1 MARPR
6 ELPDR
11 ARVVIIGGGVGG
23 ASIAH
28 HLAKLGERDVV
39 LLDRSE
45 LTSGST
51 FHSAGLVG
59 QLRSSVSLTRMMMDS
74 VELYRTL
81 DCGWVQCGGIRL
93 ACTPE
98 REQEVLRQV
107 AWAKTFGLPLELIS
121 AEEARELFPLMS
133 TDGVRCASY
142 LPSDGY
148 LDPSLLTTALAD
160 GARAGGCRIFT
171 HTRVTGI
178 DVQDGRVRG
187 VQTEW
192 GPIEAEVVVNAG
204 GMFAAELGRL
214 AGVRV
219 PIVPFAHE
227 YLVTQP
233 FRERV
238 AGEHLPTLRDPDL
251 LIYFRE
257 EGGGLIMGGY
267 ERHSAPWAL
276 DEHLVDAIPPDFNGR
291 LLEEDWPRFEEIA
304 VNSRRRVPV
313 MDDITVTKLINGPEA
328 FTPDNEFC
336 LGESDVRGFFVA
348 AGFCAHGLAGAGGI
362 GKVMAEWILEGE
374 PSIDVWEMDIRRFG
388 PHFRSPSYTLKRTK
402 EVYETYYDIRYPGHE
417 RLAGRPL
424 RTSSAYPWHAEHG
437 AAFGEKSGWE
447 RVNWYESNASDGD
460 ESLRPRG
467 WAGMH
472 WSPAIGAEHRATRER
487 AGLFDESSFAKLE
500 IAGPGAAAGHEGRGD
515 NHVARD
521 VGAITYTQMLN
532 RHGGIECDFTVT
544 RVEQELFSI
553 VTGTA
558 FGNHD
563 LSWIRRHAPHDG
575 SVRCSDV
582 TARWACFALWGPRAR
597 DILAPLTAD
606 TLDFPYMSMRELA
619 VGDVPVRALRVT
631 FVGELGWELY
641 CPTEYGA
648 GLWRTLWQAG
658 REHGLVAGGY
668 RAIDSLRL
676 EKGYRVWAADITPD
690 ETPYEAGLGFCV
702 RKDGGFIGA
711 AALGVSAASDQ
722 TPPAPEKRLRCL
734 VLEDPRSV
742 ALGNEPVRVDG
753 EIVGRVTSGGYGY
766 TVERSIA
773 YAYLPADVPLETAV
787 EVDIFGRWVDG
798 VLAREPLFDPKGE
811 RVRG

>member
-1 MARPR
+1 MPPRAR

-28 HLAKLGERDVV
+28 HLAELGERDVV
-39 LLDRSE
+39 LLDRNE

-74 VELYRTL
+74 VELYETL

-107 AWAKTFGLPLELIS
+107 AWAKTFGLELELIS
-121 AEEARELFPLMS
+121 AEQARELFPLMS
-133 TDGVRCASY
+133 TEGVRCASH

-148 LDPSLLTTALAD
+148 LDPSLLTTALAA
-160 GARAGGCRIFT
+160 GAREGGCRVFT
-171 HTRVTGI
+171 HTRVRSI
-178 DVQDGRVRG
+178 DVERGRVRG

-204 GMFAAELGRL
+204 GMFAAELGRM

-257 EGGGLIMGGY
+257 EGGGLVMGGY
-267 ERHSAPWAL
+267 ERESAPWAL
-276 DEHLVDAIPPDFNGR
+276 DEHLLDAIPPDFNGR

-304 VNSRRRVPV
+304 ANSSKRVPA
-313 MDDITVTKLINGPEA
+313 MEEITVTRLINGPEA

-336 LGESDVRGFFVA
+336 LGESEVRGFFVA

-362 GKVMAEWILEGE
+362 GRVMAEWILQGE
-374 PSIDVWEMDIRRFG
+374 PSMDVWEMDIRRFG
-388 PHFRSPSYTLKRTK
+388 PHFRSPSYTLKRAK

-417 RLAGRPL
+417 RQAGRPL
-424 RTSSAYPWHAEHG
+424 RTSSAYEWHSRHG
-437 AAFGEKSGWE
+437 ACFGEKSGWE
-447 RVNWYESNASDGD
+447 RVNWYESNAADGE

-472 WSPAIGAEHRATRER
+472 WSPAIGAEHSATRER
-487 AGLFDESSFAKLE
+487 AGLFDESSFSKLE
-500 IAGPGAAAGHEGRGD
+500 IAGPGAAELLERLCD

-532 RHGGIECDFTVT
+532 NRGGIECDFTVT
-544 RVEQELFSI
+544 RVEEELFSI

-563 LSWIRRHAPHDG
+563 LSWIRRHAPADG

-597 DILAPLTAD
+597 EILAPLTD
-606 TLDFPYMSMRELA
+606 DPLDFAYMSMRELA

-648 GLWRTLWQAG
+648 GLWRTLWHAG

-676 EKGYRVWAADITPD
+676 EKGYRVWAADITPE
-690 ETPYEAGLGFCV
+690 ETPYEGGLGFCV
-702 RKDGGFIGA
+702 KQEGGFIGA
-711 AALGVSAASDQ
+711 PALGVGS
-722 TPPAPEKRLRCL
+722 PAGPGKPERRLRC
-734 VLEDPRSV
+734 VLLADPRSV
-742 ALGNEPVRVDG
+742 ALGNEPVRVNG
-753 EIVGRVTSGGYGY
+753 EILGRVTSGGFGY
-766 TVERSIA
+766 TIERSIA
-773 YAYLPADVPLETAV
+773 YAYLPAEIEVGTEV
-787 EVDIFGRWVDG
+787 EVDVFGEWIAG
-798 VLAREPLFDPKGE
+798 VLTREPLLDPKGE
-811 RVRG
+811 RIRG